1 MKFISRFV
9 KNILSTETIKPLG
22 RWKLEE
28 CNKLTNYKIDL
39 ANEDHCGVCSQ
50 YASVKI
56 QSIKDKDMDML
67 DREYKRYRMN
77 MNYPDSYFDEFIK

>member
-1 MKFISRFV
+1 MKFIASII
-9 KNILSTETIKPLG
+9 KNILSKEMVKPLG
-22 RWKLEE
+22 RWRIED
-28 CNKLTNYKIDL
+28 CNKMTNYKIDL

-56 QSIKDKDMDML
+56 QDIKDKDRDLM

-77 MNYPDSYFDEFIK
+77 LNYPDSY